1 MRIVVAL
8 DSFKGSLDAVAAC
21 NAAVEGLRSILHSAE
36 IAVHPMAD
44 GGEGTAAVMLASRRG
59 SWIPVKTTGPLPGMK
74 VDAGFGLFEDGTA
87 IVEMAAA
94 SGLTLLRDEQRN
106 PLLTTTFG
114 TGELLR
120 AAGEK
125 GAQKILLAV
134 GGSATVDGGAGA
146 ASALGWTFTDK
157 QTTTLRLGGGFLEQ
171 LHSIIRPKAL
181 GLPVVEVLCDVD
193 NPLCG
198 EQGAARV
205 FGPQKGATP
214 EMVAQLEAGLQRL
227 ADVVEATLGCRIH
240 DLPGGGA
247 AGGLAAGAVAFM
259 GAKLVSGVDAV
270 VEATR
275 LDDALKGVDW
285 VVTGEGRFDSQSL
298 RGKVVAG
305 VVRAAKR
312 AGVRVAV
319 VAGSVALSQAE
330 HRACGVEFA
339 VAAKPDT
346 MPLADA
352 MAKAPELV
360 KQAGKTLGGLL

>member
-21 NAAVEGLRSILHSAE
+21 RAAAEGLRSVLPFAE
-36 IAVHPMAD
+36 IVIHPMAD
-44 GGEGTAAVMLASRRG
+44 GGEGTAAVMLASRCGR
-59 SWIPVKTTGPLPGMK
+59 WVPVKTTGPLPGMT
-74 VDAGFGLFEDGTA
+74 VDAGFGLFEDGTV

-94 SGLTLLRDEQRN
+94 SGLVLLRDEQRN

-114 TGELLR
+114 TGELLHR
-120 AAGEK
+120 AAK
-125 GAQKILLAV
+125 DGARKILLAV

-146 ASALGWTFTDK
+146 ASALGWTFIDK
-157 QTTTLRLGGGFLEQ
+157 QKTTLGLGGGSLER
-171 LHSIIRPKAL
+171 LDSLLRPKAL
-181 GLPVVEVLCDVD
+181 KLPIVEVLCDVD

-198 EQGAARV
+198 AQGAARV

-214 EMVAQLEAGLQRL
+214 EMVAQLEAGLRRL
-227 ADVVEATLGCRIH
+227 ADVAEATLGCRIH
-240 DLPGGGA
+240 DLAGGGA

-275 LDDALKGVDW
+275 LNEVLEGADW
-285 VVTGEGRFDSQSL
+285 VITGEGRFDSQSL

-305 VVRAAKR
+305 VVRTAKE

-319 VAGSVALSQAE
+319 LAGSVALSQAE
-330 HRACGVEFA
+330 HRACGVECA
-339 VAAKPDT
+339 VAAKPDA

-352 MAKAPELV
+352 MACAGKLV
-360 KQAGKTLGGLL
+360 KRAGEDLGRLL